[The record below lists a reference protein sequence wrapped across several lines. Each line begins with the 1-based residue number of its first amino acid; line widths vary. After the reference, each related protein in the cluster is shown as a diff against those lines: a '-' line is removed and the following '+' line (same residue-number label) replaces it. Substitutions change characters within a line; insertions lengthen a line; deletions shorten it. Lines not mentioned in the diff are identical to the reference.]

1 MSGSAQ
7 SKQAPRILRGLS
19 VTCISTSAADF
30 ANVANLVITRDSV
43 AEAFP
48 LKTALLCVDEEGRY
62 SGEFFTV
69 SLAGFIRQ
77 RGESDACLNRL
88 LYEKGMLS
96 PALSFKEQGELLFS
110 LVGQKPNFICVPYGV
125 FDFVQGILD
134 FIAGLIP
141 SQSDLAEYGRIGRYY
156 AEQSMLVL
164 DPATGKYSEELTPSY
179 GRTDLRA
186 FLTDALQWLKHPLDK
201 LPQRSK
207 GIQRPGIMG
216 SGASIH
222 EQIQNA
228 SQEEL
233 QEAMDKMPEEEQQKI
248 KSCLSPEDLA
258 KVEALKCLARENLL
272 RAAADGTLERALQEI
287 KEKHSQSAPPPPP
300 A

>member
-1 MSGSAQ
+1 
-7 SKQAPRILRGLS
+7 
-19 VTCISTSAADF
+19 
-30 ANVANLVITRDSV
+30 
-43 AEAFP
+43 
-48 LKTALLCVDEEGRY
+48 
-62 SGEFFTV
+62 
-69 SLAGFIRQ
+69 
-77 RGESDACLNRL
+77 
-88 LYEKGMLS
+88 
-96 PALSFKEQGELLFS
+96 
-110 LVGQKPNFICVPYGV
+110 
-125 FDFVQGILD
+125 
-134 FIAGLIP
+134 
-141 SQSDLAEYGRIGRYY
+141 
-156 AEQSMLVL
+156 
-164 DPATGKYSEELTPSY
+164 
-179 GRTDLRA
+179 
-186 FLTDALQWLKHPLDK
+186 
-201 LPQRSK
+201 
-207 GIQRPGIMG
+207 MG